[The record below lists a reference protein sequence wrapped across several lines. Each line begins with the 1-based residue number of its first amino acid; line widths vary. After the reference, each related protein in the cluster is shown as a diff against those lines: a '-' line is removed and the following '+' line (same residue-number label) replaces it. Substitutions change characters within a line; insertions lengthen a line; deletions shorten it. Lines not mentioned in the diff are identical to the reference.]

1 MEEIKGK
8 SSLNMVCVMS
18 RVSFKYS
25 RCLQQEETIEA
36 KDQGSS
42 ILATAVSRGHD
53 VLDLTPEVTSVSDID
68 DCDQN
73 DDDDNLSKENDMLD
87 VRNVL

>member
-1 MEEIKGK
+1 M
-8 SSLNMVCVMS
+8 
-18 RVSFKYS
+18 
-25 RCLQQEETIEA
+25 
-36 KDQGSS
+36 
-42 ILATAVSRGHD
+42 ATAVSGGHD

-68 DCDQN
+68 DGDQN